1 MSTQI
6 LLWALE
12 AQAGS
17 CPVRKT
23 RPSARLQRIPRASSP
38 VIPSVFDWPNTGWN
52 GFTLALLSDG
62 NQPNPP
68 RRKMLS
74 RLNASNNWVHEGC
87 GERLCCRCRGSRF
100 GAPQI
105 RTVPRAE
112 ECETRYPC
120 YRHAQY
126 VHRLALSPDVLPATS
141 ESLSSS
147 SGSLSSS
154 RGYLETE
161 RCGEV
166 LMLRDK

>member
-38 VIPSVFDWPNTGWN
+38 EIPSVFDWPNTGWN

-105 RTVPRAE
+105 RKDGASSRRMRDTLSSLQACTVCPSSG
-112 ECETRYPC
+112 
-120 YRHAQY
+120 
-126 VHRLALSPDVLPATS
+126 ALSGCPTCYLRLPQLLLWLAFIV
-141 ESLSSS
+141 
-147 SGSLSSS
+147 SGL
-154 RGYLETE
+154 
-161 RCGEV
+161 V
-166 LMLRDK
+166 RDRAMW